1 MYYVLSAVL
10 RTLFHLIYSLILSQF
25 ETWEMLNSQNLSNL
39 GKFTK
44 LVSVVIQSQ
53 LSDSKSPLSI
63 NVLHQFSKK
72 EAVALR
78 YYSQGRLY
86 RRQQRVTTFRNK
98 KTKAGHSRK
107 EKGGAGV
114 EKFFFSFGAGDR
126 HWLLVAIYYLCNCD
140 VIGQEKWYI
149 NPRPSPEHLLPS
161 AGQIQ
166 KSWQGELG
174 TLGRTK
180 P

>member
-114 EKFFFSFGAGDR
+114 EKFFFFPLGQVIDTGYL
-126 HWLLVAIYYLCNCD
+126 WLYITFVTVMWLVKKNGISIPGLAQNTFF
-140 VIGQEKWYI
+140 
-149 NPRPSPEHLLPS
+149 HLQVRFKR
-161 AGQIQ
+161 AD
-166 KSWQGELG
+166 KEN
-174 TLGRTK
+174 
-180 P
+180 